1 MKTIIFQVTQI
12 PSTKLQNIH
21 DDTKDF
27 QINLTESPP
36 NEMTLCPITGKV
48 LGQADDELTTLNE
61 DEMSE
66 NEQKFKATLTDD
78 AGLQQ
83 LLAAQEDGQPLL
95 VTGEDGTIYQ
105 VAGKN
110 EQGQTILIAQGA
122 EGEQQCVYVAAD
134 DNEEGG
140 MINLDSAVADA
151 MQNIATDE
159 VCFSV
164 LIVLFHR
171 FCTICYE
178 PFLNCSHKKKT

>member
-1 MKTIIFQVTQI
+1 MLNLFQVTQI
-12 PSTKLQNIH
+12 PSTKLH
-21 DDTKDF
+21 DDLKDY
-27 QINLTESPP
+27 QSNLTESPP

-48 LGQADDELTTLNE
+48 LGQGEDELNLSNA
-61 DEMSE
+61 DEIAE
-66 NEQKFKATLTDD
+66 NEQKFKATLSDD

-134 DNEEGG
+134 DNEEGN

-151 MQNIATDE
+151 MQNMGTDE
-159 VCFSV
+159 VS
-164 LIVLFHR
+164 
-171 FCTICYE
+171 
-178 PFLNCSHKKKT
+178 

>member
-1 MKTIIFQVTQI
+1 MLQVTQI
-12 PSTKLQNIH
+12 PSTKLH
-21 DDTKDF
+21 DDLKDF
-27 QINLTESPP
+27 QTNLTESPP

-48 LGQADDELTTLNE
+48 LGQGDDEINLNA
-61 DEMSE
+61 DEMAE
-66 NEQKFKATLTDD
+66 EQKFKATLTDD

-110 EQGQTILIAQGA
+110 EQGQTILIAQGG

-134 DNEEGG
+134 ENEEGN

-151 MQNIATDE
+151 MQNMATDE
-159 VCFSV
+159 VCCFV
-164 LIVLFHR
+164 NFVFI
-171 FCTICYE
+171 Y
-178 PFLNCSHKKKT
+178 

>member
-1 MKTIIFQVTQI
+1 
-12 PSTKLQNIH
+12 
-21 DDTKDF
+21 
-27 QINLTESPP
+27 
-36 NEMTLCPITGKV
+36 MTLCPITGKV
-48 LGQADDELTTLNE
+48 LGQGGDDELTNLNA
-61 DEMSE
+61 DDMSE
-66 NEQKFKATLTDD
+66 HEQKFKTTLTDD

-134 DNEEGG
+134 ENEEGG

-159 VCFSV
+159 VCV
-164 LIVLFHR
+164 LLL
-171 FCTICYE
+171 TY
-178 PFLNCSHKKKT
+178 

>member
-1 MKTIIFQVTQI
+1 
-12 PSTKLQNIH
+12 
-21 DDTKDF
+21 
-27 QINLTESPP
+27 
-36 NEMTLCPITGKV
+36 MTLCPITGKV
-48 LGQADDELTTLNE
+48 LGQGDDELNA
-61 DEMSE
+61 DDMSD
-66 NEQKFKATLTDD
+66 NEQKFKATVTDD

-134 DNEEGG
+134 ENEEGG

-159 VCFSV
+159 VSEWLQFIFPNPLC
-164 LIVLFHR
+164 I
-171 FCTICYE
+171 E
-178 PFLNCSHKKKT
+178 LN

>member
-1 MKTIIFQVTQI
+1 MLTGHQG
-12 PSTKLQNIH
+12 
-21 DDTKDF
+21 DDDLT
-27 QINLTESPP
+27 NLP
-36 NEMTLCPITGKV
+36 
-48 LGQADDELTTLNE
+48 ADD
-61 DEMSE
+61 MSE

-134 DNEEGG
+134 ENDESG

-151 MQNIATDE
+151 MQTMATDE
-159 VCFSV
+159 VC
-164 LIVLFHR
+164 
-171 FCTICYE
+171 
-178 PFLNCSHKKKT
+178 

>member
-1 MKTIIFQVTQI
+1 
-12 PSTKLQNIH
+12 
-21 DDTKDF
+21 
-27 QINLTESPP
+27 
-36 NEMTLCPITGKV
+36 MTLCPITGKV
-48 LGQADDELTTLNE
+48 LGQADDELTNLNA
-61 DEMSE
+61 DDMSE
-66 NEQKFKATLTDD
+66 NEQKYKATLTDD

-134 DNEEGG
+134 DNEDGG

-159 VCFSV
+159 VSVFVFLFYFSLTFPV
-164 LIVLFHR
+164 AKHKENSTLLLFVSGWKSHR
-171 FCTICYE
+171 SDSIRDQTRH
-178 PFLNCSHKKKT
+178 LRV